1 MKVTRKI
8 KMKKLNS
15 NDYDNMND
23 EMDKKEDKFATKN
36 KNLHVV

>member
-23 EMDKKEDKFATKN
+23 EMDKNEDKFAIKIRIFM
-36 KNLHVV
+36 

>member
-23 EMDKKEDKFATKN
+23 EMDKNEDKFVIQN